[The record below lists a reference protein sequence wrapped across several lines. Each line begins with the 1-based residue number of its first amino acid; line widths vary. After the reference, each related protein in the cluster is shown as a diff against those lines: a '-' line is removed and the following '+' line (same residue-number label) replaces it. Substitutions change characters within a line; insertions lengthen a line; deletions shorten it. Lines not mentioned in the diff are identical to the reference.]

1 MSCRPKPCVV
11 ACWGLFL
18 GIALTTVDAA
28 LTATCGQAADL
39 VVDNVNG
46 SDYQNDRG
54 LLTTPPTFGPYRTI
68 TRALAA
74 AGPGDRIVLTK
85 TDQPYRECISL
96 HGFDHSGTATEPFTI
111 VGNGATLDGSEPANP
126 IGWRP
131 HPRVPGLWEYLRT
144 PPGAGLLLLAE
155 QPLQQVRAA
164 NGPVQ
169 LADLKPLQWTRQNGQ
184 FYLCTAVD
192 RGPRDYP
199 LQVTVQTTGITLYD
213 VQHVVIENLTVRGF
227 RLDGINAHDRAS
239 EVRLKNVT
247 TIENGR
253 SGVSVGG
260 ASRVRLEAS
269 ASKGNGV
276 AQLRTEGRSQLTL
289 QNVTA
294 DATTAPA
301 IDRDG
306 GRVIGQ
312 PQP

>member
-1 MSCRPKPCVV
+1 MPLNPASV
-11 ACWGLFL
+11 
-18 GIALTTVDAA
+18 
-28 LTATCGQAADL
+28 
-39 VVDNVNG
+39 
-46 SDYQNDRG
+46 
-54 LLTTPPTFGPYRTI
+54 
-68 TRALAA
+68 
-74 AGPGDRIVLTK
+74 
-85 TDQPYRECISL
+85 
-96 HGFDHSGTATEPFTI
+96 GTATEPFTI

-131 HPRVPGLWEYLRT
+131 HPHVPGLWEYLRT
-144 PPGAGLLLLAE
+144 PPGGGLLLLAN
-155 QPLQQVRAA
+155 QPLERVHAA

-199 LQVTVQTTGITLYD
+199 LWVTVQTTGITLYD

-239 EVRLKNVT
+239 DVQLKNVT

-260 ASRVRLEAS
+260 ASRVRLETCES
-269 ASKGNGV
+269 HGNGV

-301 IDRDG
+301 IDSDG

-312 PQP
+312 LQPPVR